1 MAAVHGI
8 VKGHKGGIRMQS
20 ELGTGSTFTVL
31 IPAGDDLFT
40 PPKAAETAGEP
51 LGRGHVLLVDD
62 ELEVCEMV
70 GEMLGKLG
78 YEVVAA
84 RDGHEAI
91 RQYVLRDDF
100 AFVILD
106 LTMPVMDG
114 EQTFRQLRD
123 INPEVK
129 VVITSGY
136 SDEEVSRRFEGK
148 GIKGILQK
156 PFDMATL
163 RKVIG

>member
-1 MAAVHGI
+1 
-8 VKGHKGGIRMQS
+8 
-20 ELGTGSTFTVL
+20 
-31 IPAGDDLFT
+31 
-40 PPKAAETAGEP
+40 
-51 LGRGHVLLVDD
+51 
-62 ELEVCEMV
+62 
-70 GEMLGKLG
+70 MLGKLG